1 MPYTHILAPTD
12 LSATANVA
20 LSCAFE
26 EAKTHQAKLTLLHV
40 MTHHQPTTEVYY
52 INGLSQNDMAYIS
65 ASSGCTLPAMH
76 TSLSA
81 MVRRDYCE
89 ETLTQ
94 LRDLAQGS
102 FTGPWE
108 VEIASGNPA
117 DAIVSIA
124 HKHHTDLIVMGTHGR
139 TGLQHV
145 LLGSVAE
152 KVVRLAPCPVLTIKG
167 S

>member
-12 LSATANVA
+12 FSATANVA

-40 MTHHQPTTEVYY
+40 MHHQSATEVYY
-52 INGLSQNDMAYIS
+52 VRGLPQHDMAYIS
-65 ASSGCTLPAMH
+65 ASSGGTLPAMH
-76 TSLSA
+76 TSPPT

-94 LRDLAQGS
+94 LRDLVQGS

-124 HKHHTDLIVMGTHGR
+124 HKHHADLIVMGTHGR

-152 KVVRLAPCPVLTIKG
+152 KVVRLAACPVLTVKG
-167 S
+167 L